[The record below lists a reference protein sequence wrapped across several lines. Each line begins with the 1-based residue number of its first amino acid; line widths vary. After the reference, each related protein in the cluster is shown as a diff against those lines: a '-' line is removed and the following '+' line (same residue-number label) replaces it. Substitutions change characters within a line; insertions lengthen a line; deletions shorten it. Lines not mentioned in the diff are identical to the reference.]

1 MSYSPETFEPLTFF
15 DAVPRFLDDSDTP
28 RAYLER
34 CLEVIAER
42 EPVVKAWVVL
52 NLPRAREAADASA
65 ARYREGRP
73 FSPIDGMPIGIKDLI
88 ETKDMPTGHGCAAF
102 AGNNTGRDS
111 ALVRALRDAGAVI
124 LGKTVT
130 TEMGGTFP
138 GPTTNPF
145 DAGRTAGGSSS
156 GSAAAIGARMVPA
169 AIGTQVG
176 GSLIRPASYCGNC
189 ALKPTMGALHRGERQ
204 GYSQS
209 HVGVHAGS
217 LIDMW
222 RVAIEIARRAGGDP
236 GQPGLFGAPELSPS
250 LRPARLIVM
259 ETAGWAKLDAKTRAG
274 FEQALGA
281 LRDLG
286 VAVFRR
292 NDDPLIEAFEQGIAE
307 AAAITTDICDWE
319 NRWSFENL
327 VEQYPGKYSDTLY
340 RRLEAGRKL
349 ILDDYRL
356 RLLQRDEARHR
367 LAAIAPLADALICVA
382 SPGPAPLGLASTG
395 DSIFNTPTSILGAP
409 AVTVPIMAIE
419 GMPVGIQIVGQRH
432 SDARVAGIAR
442 WVLETVKPVTVY

>member
-1 MSYSPETFEPLTFF
+1 
-15 DAVPRFLDDSDTP
+15 
-28 RAYLER
+28 
-34 CLEVIAER
+34 
-42 EPVVKAWVVL
+42 
-52 NLPRAREAADASA
+52 
-65 ARYREGRP
+65 
-73 FSPIDGMPIGIKDLI
+73 
-88 ETKDMPTGHGCAAF
+88 
-102 AGNNTGRDS
+102 
-111 ALVRALRDAGAVI
+111 
-124 LGKTVT
+124 
-130 TEMGGTFP
+130 MGGTFS

-145 DAGRTAGGSSS
+145 DAARTPGGSSS

-176 GSLIRPASYCGNC
+176 GSLIRPASYCSNC

-217 LIDMW
+217 LVDVW

-236 GQPGLFGAPELSPS
+236 GQPGLFGAPELSPP

-259 ETAGWAKLDAKTRAG
+259 ETAGWTKLDAKTRTG
-274 FEQALGA
+274 FEQALQA
-281 LRDLG
+281 LRGLG
-286 VAVFRR
+286 VEVLRR

-307 AAAITTDICDWE
+307 AASITTDICDWE

-327 VEQYPGKYSDTLY
+327 VEQYPGKYSDVLY

-349 ILDDYRL
+349 TLDNYRL
-356 RLLQRDEARHR
+356 RLLQREEARGR
-367 LAAIAPLADALICVA
+367 QAAIAPLADALISVA
-382 SPGPAPLGLASTG
+382 SSGPAPRGLDSTG
-395 DSIFNTPTSILGAP
+395 DSIFNTPTSVLGAP
-409 AVTVPIMAIE
+409 AVTVPVIAIE

-442 WVLETVKPVTVY
+442 WVFETLRPIAID